1 MNPGSR
7 AGDAEQPVRAYFCG
21 MKASGRA
28 LALDLSLAVIGVVL
42 TAVAVWS
49 VNVIATPFAGP
60 TWLKVIWP
68 VLIGAPLA
76 LRRRAP
82 LLGWTVIWA
91 GISLQALITGNSP
104 EGLELMFVMAVGSYS
119 VAAHSTLRR
128 ALAGLAVTTV
138 GAIIYGQANHDIMSG
153 NTGNEWSAAFFAT
166 ALLATWLAGVFVRDR
181 REAVAQ
187 AARTAAAEGRAERA
201 VADERAR
208 MARELH
214 DIVSHNLS
222 VVVLQAAGAQ
232 AAGGT
237 DTGPTLEKIERS
249 GRQALVE
256 MRRLLGVLRQPD
268 EPATGPELSPQPGV
282 AELAALAEGVR
293 AAGLPVVLV
302 IDGDPGQLPAAV
314 DISAYR
320 IAQEALTN
328 VLKHAGR
335 ATAEVNVRCGAD
347 EVLIEVTDN
356 GAGPQPAGPAEGG
369 HGLAGM
375 RERVAL
381 FGGELAAGPQPGGG
395 FAVRARLPLGEQPR
409 PAWPLP

>member
-1 MNPGSR
+1 
-7 AGDAEQPVRAYFCG
+7 

-28 LALDLSLAVIGVVL
+28 LALDLSLAVIGMVL

-68 VLIGAPLA
+68 LLIGAPLA
-76 LRRRAP
+76 LRRGAP
-82 LLGWTVIWA
+82 LLGWTIIWA

-104 EGLELMFVMAVGSYS
+104 EGLELMFVLAVGSYS

-138 GAIIYGQANHDIMSG
+138 GAIIYGQANHDVMSG

-166 ALLATWLAGVFVRDR
+166 AILAAWLAGVFVRGR

-268 EPATGPELSPQPGV
+268 EPAAGPELSPQPGV

-302 IDGDPGQLPAAV
+302 IDGDPDQLPAAV

-320 IAQEALTN
+320 IVQEALTN
-328 VLKHAGR
+328 VLKHAGQ
-335 ATAEVNVRCGAD
+335 ASAEISVRCGAD
-347 EVLIEVTDN
+347 EVSIEVTDN

-381 FGGELAAGPQPGGG
+381 FGGELAAGRRPDGG

>member
-1 MNPGSR
+1 
-7 AGDAEQPVRAYFCG
+7 
-21 MKASGRA
+21 MKAPGRA

-60 TWLKVIWP
+60 TWLKVVWP

-82 LLGWTVIWA
+82 LLGWTIIWA
-91 GISLQALITGNSP
+91 AISLQALITGNSP
-104 EGLELMFVMAVGSYS
+104 EGLELIFVIGVGSYS

-128 ALAGLAVTTV
+128 ALAGLAVTAAGLV
-138 GAIIYGQANHDIMSG
+138 IYDQANHDTMSG
-153 NTGNEWSAAFFAT
+153 NTGNEWSVAFFTT
-166 ALLATWLAGVFVRDR
+166 AILAAWLTGVFVRGR
-181 REAVAQ
+181 REAVTQ
-187 AARTAAAEGRAERA
+187 AARTAAAERAAERA
-201 VADERAR
+201 AADERAR

-268 EPATGPELSPQPGV
+268 EPGVRPELSPQPGI
-282 AELAALAEGVR
+282 AELAALVEGVR

-302 IDGDPGQLPAAV
+302 INGDPDQLPAAV

-320 IAQEALTN
+320 IVQEALTN
-328 VLKHAGR
+328 VLKHAGN
-335 ATAEVNVRCGAD
+335 ASAQVSVSCGPD
-347 EVLIEVTDN
+347 EVLIEVTDD
-356 GAGPQPAGPAEGG
+356 GAGPQAAGQAGGG

-381 FGGELAAGPQPGGG
+381 FGGELTAGPQPAGG

-409 PAWPLP
+409 PARPLP

>member
-1 MNPGSR
+1 
-7 AGDAEQPVRAYFCG
+7 VRAYFCG
-21 MKASGRA
+21 MKAPGRA
-28 LALDLSLAVIGVVL
+28 LALDLSLALIGVVL

-60 TWLKVIWP
+60 TWLKVVWP

-82 LLGWTVIWA
+82 LLGWTIIWA

-104 EGLELMFVMAVGSYS
+104 EGLELIFVLAVGSYS
-119 VAAHSTLRR
+119 VAAYSTLRR
-128 ALAGLAVTTV
+128 ALAGLAVTAV
-138 GAIIYGQANHDIMSG
+138 GCLIYGQANHDIMSG
-153 NTGNEWSAAFFAT
+153 NTGNEWSAAFFTT
-166 ALLATWLAGVFVRDR
+166 AILAAWLAGVFVRGR

-187 AARTAAAEGRAERA
+187 AVRTAAAERQAERA

-268 EPATGPELSPQPGV
+268 EPATGPGLSPQPGV
-282 AELAALAEGVR
+282 AELTALVEGVR

-302 IDGDPGQLPAAV
+302 IDGDPDQLPAAV

-320 IAQEALTN
+320 IVQEALTN
-328 VLKHAGR
+328 VLKHAGP
-335 ATAEVNVRCGAD
+335 ASAQVSVRCGTE
-347 EVLIEVTDN
+347 EVLIEVTDD
-356 GAGPQPAGPAEGG
+356 GAGPLAAGPADGG
-369 HGLAGM
+369 QGLAGM

-381 FGGELAAGPQPGGG
+381 FGGELVAGPRPDGG
-395 FAVRARLPLGEQPR
+395 FGVRARLLLGEQSR